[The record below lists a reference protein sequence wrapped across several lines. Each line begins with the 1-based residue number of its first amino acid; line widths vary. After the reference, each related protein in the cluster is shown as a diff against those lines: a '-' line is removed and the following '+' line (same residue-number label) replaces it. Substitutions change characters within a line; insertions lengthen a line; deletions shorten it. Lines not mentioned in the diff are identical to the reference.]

1 MRVAHRTFVL
11 LAFPFFLIDCA
22 GLGPALRAERFASL
36 PAPAQAVNRGS
47 ADVDP
52 ARCAS
57 GSAASDESDAHARAR
72 APASARGGS
81 FEPRWR
87 DDGARIVRVRIENA
101 PTLPGWTSA
110 NRAEIVSALDAW
122 QLAGAPVTFEV
133 VAREAPA
140 DVIVHWIDRFDAK
153 YEGWTTVTWNHA
165 GWLESGDVQLALHS
179 PAGKLLA
186 PVEREQ
192 VALHE
197 LGHVL
202 GLSHSGSPASIM
214 SPVVRVTSIAP
225 FDVAALRVLYQEPD
239 VALIGRGPAQS
250 APCRP
255 A

>member
-1 MRVAHRTFVL
+1 MRVARRTFVL
-11 LAFPFFLIDCA
+11 LAFPFVLIDCA
-22 GLGPALRAERFASL
+22 GLGPALRAERFVPLA
-36 PAPAQAVNRGS
+36 APALAVNRGS
-47 ADVDP
+47 AEVDP
-52 ARCAS
+52 ARCVS
-57 GSAASDESDAHARAR
+57 GAAASDESAAH

-110 NRAEIVSALDAW
+110 NRADIVSALDAW
-122 QLAGAPVTFEV
+122 QLAGAPVTFVV
-133 VAREAPA
+133 VAGEEPA

-225 FDVAALRVLYQEPD
+225 FDVAALRALYQEPD